1 MVSVPKHMYP
11 ESSVYQSGPMGA
23 GQGLAT
29 PLRMGGRTDFV
40 HLRDLQER
48 TAPVSPYAQTQ
59 APAYAPVA
67 GQSILGKRSLEAD
80 ASLTLVGDLLQNQS
94 RRMIQLLEEQRGARA
109 TLEAARSSL
118 LWNQQRLRQLTEQT
132 AEQEERVRAS
142 DSGLVS
148 VHERLASI
156 FTERDRAFES
166 CRALTK
172 DSRALRA
179 ALPKAAPAVHAVLP
193 PAPSEPDGPQASLP
207 PLVLLPW
214 PPAIFAQGPAFARA
228 SSEDHSPVKGMY
240 SCAAAA
246 VVAARMVRP
255 PPQPTAPAAAACAIE
270 ALALL
275 SDVAGRSSDYRGSTS
290 IEV

>member
-23 GQGLAT
+23 GHGLAT

-179 ALPKAAPAVHAVLP
+179 ALSKAAPAVLAALP

-214 PPAIFAQGPAFARA
+214 PPAIFT
-228 SSEDHSPVKGMY
+228 E
-240 SCAAAA
+240 
-246 VVAARMVRP
+246 VRP
-255 PPQPTAPAAAACAIE
+255 
-270 ALALL
+270 AL
-275 SDVAGRSSDYRGSTS
+275 
-290 IEV
+290 

>member
-11 ESSVYQSGPMGA
+11 ESSVYQSRPTGA
-23 GQGLAT
+23 GQGLST
-29 PLRMGGRTDFV
+29 PLRMGGRTEFV
-40 HLRDLQER
+40 HLRDLHER
-48 TAPVSPYAQTQ
+48 AAPVSRYAPTQ
-59 APAYAPVA
+59 GPQYAPVP
-67 GQSILGKRSLEAD
+67 GQTILGKRGLEAD
-80 ASLTLVGDLLQNQS
+80 ASLRLVGDLLQNQS

-132 AEQEERVRAS
+132 SEQEERVRAS

-148 VHERLASI
+148 VHERLAST
-156 FTERDRAFES
+156 FTERDRALAS

-179 ALPKAAPAVHAVLP
+179 ALSKAAPAVHAALP
-193 PAPSEPDGPQASLP
+193 PAPSEPDEPERALR
-207 PLVLLPW
+207 PLVLPAW
-214 PPAIFAQGPAFARA
+214 PPAIFAEGPAFARVSMEGHA
-228 SSEDHSPVKGMY
+228 PVKGVY
-240 SCAAAA
+240 SCAAAE
-246 VVAARMVRP
+246 AAAQLAKAAP
-255 PPQPTAPAAAACAIE
+255 PGTPPAAACAVE

-275 SDVAGRSSDYRGSTS
+275 SDVAGRSGDFRGSTS

>member
-11 ESSVYQSGPMGA
+11 ESSVYQSAPTGA
-23 GQGLAT
+23 GQGLSS
-29 PLRMGGRTDFV
+29 PLRTGGRTEFV

-48 TAPVSPYAQTQ
+48 AGPVSRYAPTQ
-59 APAYAPVA
+59 GPQYAPVP
-67 GQSILGKRSLEAD
+67 GQTILGKRGLEAD
-80 ASLTLVGDLLQNQS
+80 ASLRLVGDLLQNQS

-118 LWNQQRLRQLTEQT
+118 LWNQQRLRQLTDQT
-132 AEQEERVRAS
+132 TEQEERVRAS
-142 DSGLVS
+142 DSGLAS

-156 FTERDRAFES
+156 CTERDRALAS

-179 ALPKAAPAVHAVLP
+179 ALSKAAPALHAALP
-193 PAPSEPDGPQASLP
+193 PAPSEPDEPETALR
-207 PLVLLPW
+207 PLVLPPW
-214 PPAIFAQGPAFARA
+214 PPVIFAEGPAFARV
-228 SSEDHSPVKGMY
+228 STEDHAPLKGLH
-240 SCAAAA
+240 SCAAAE
-246 VVAARMVRP
+246 AAAQLAKAAP
-255 PPQPTAPAAAACAIE
+255 PGTPPAAACAVE

-275 SDVAGRSSDYRGSTS
+275 SDVAGRSGDFRGSTS